1 MALNTLH
8 GMPRHTPAPITLGV
22 MAIDSDLLSR
32 LANPGVV
39 GRTESDIQSDI
50 KMLLLSATDLSPV
63 ETALAGLVNL
73 EEQLGDGSRR
83 RIDISLGATVIETKR
98 KLTTRDEASEYID
111 QLQGYVET
119 RMQQTNT
126 RYNGILSDGKTWW
139 LFEKEPD
146 SGAFPLLSS
155 FELTSSAK
163 GTDLVAWLQAVLA
176 MPAEVPPR
184 PDTIED
190 ALGADSPGYLQDKA
204 FLKSMYRK
212 VSNDPTT
219 NLKRQLW
226 ARLLRSALGTGF
238 EDKENLF
245 LDHTLLS
252 IEAAAIGHAVM
263 GINLADLAQNPAS
276 MLTGEYF
283 RDSGIYNVVEAD
295 FFDWVLTIP
304 EGKQFLRQV
313 IRRINMFDW
322 TQTEHD
328 VLKILYES
336 IINAETRKGAGE
348 YYTPDWLAEGIVE
361 KTLTNPL
368 EQRALDPSCGSGT
381 FIYHL
386 VRRMIHA
393 GEAAGWDNRSILNHV
408 QEHVYGLDIH
418 PVSVSLARITYLLAL
433 GSRLEKER
441 DDIWVPVHL
450 GDSIQWYQPADHD
463 ETQIKIRTDGVDLTS
478 ASTGAATLFDIGRVL
493 AFPLSGIEDP
503 LTFDRLVSD
512 MTDRAKAYTD
522 PHAGKPSIDPVLS
535 SFGITNSADR
545 ETLTTTFD
553 LLCTLNAEGRDSI
566 WGYFVRNQVRPLWLS
581 MKSRRVDLLVGNP
594 PWVSYRFMTEDMQS
608 QFKAFS
614 QARNLWQGANVATQ
628 QDLVGLF
635 LARAVEK
642 YLNDGGRFAFVTP
655 YAVLS
660 RVQYDGLRKG
670 DWGNGLYGEFTEAW
684 DLSKVRPK
692 NDLFPVPSAV
702 VFGTKHI
709 RPNAEKSKPPHG
721 FPATKYVVE
730 GKRNKAGWRATK
742 DALTFTP
749 KTLVSL
755 SSSSAESS
763 ASPYRQVVV
772 NGATIFPRM
781 LLFVTER
788 ETTGKLGLSRGKKN
802 VQSARSSLEKE
813 PWKSTPSL
821 TAVVEEKYLYPVHLG
836 STVADFRLLEPWTAV
851 LPIENGRL
859 IEDHRIEDHGA
870 PGLAEWWAQANAVW
884 EEKKTAQSKLSLWE
898 NLNYQS
904 KLAKQLTGSSLR
916 VVYTKSGTRLAAAI
930 IDQPGLI
937 IDHQLY
943 WMPARSHSE
952 ARFLTAIL
960 NAPVTT
966 ELVQEYQSI
975 GLFGGRHFDTY
986 PWRLAIPTYEAGNTL
1001 HTKLVELSLQCEDV
1015 AANVKYTGQGFQ
1027 QMRAAIRREL
1037 DIQGLTERLNLAV
1050 AELLEANK

>member
-1 MALNTLH
+1 
-8 GMPRHTPAPITLGV
+8 

-32 LANPGVV
+32 LVSPGAV

-50 KMLLLSATDLSPV
+50 KMLLLSTTDFSPV
-63 ETALAGLVNL
+63 EEALARFVSL

-83 RIDISLGATVIETKR
+83 RIDIALGATVIETKR
-98 KLTTRDEASEYID
+98 KLTTREEASEYIK

-119 RMQQTNT
+119 RMQQTNS
-126 RYNGILSDGKTWW
+126 RYNGILSDGRTWW

-146 SGAFPLLSS
+146 SNDFPLLSS
-155 FELTSSAK
+155 FELTSPAK
-163 GTDLVAWLQAVLA
+163 GADLVAWLQAVLA
-176 MPAEVPPR
+176 MPAEVPPI

-190 ALGADSPGYLQDKA
+190 ALGAESPGYAQDKA
-204 FLKSMYRK
+204 FLQSMYRK
-212 VSNDPTT
+212 VSSDPTT
-219 NLKRQLW
+219 DLKRQLW

-238 EDKENLF
+238 EDQENLF

-263 GINLADLAQNPAS
+263 GINLADLAQNPAA

-283 RDSGIYNVVEAD
+283 RSSGIYNVVEAD
-295 FFDWVLTIP
+295 FFDWVLMVP
-304 EGKQFLRQV
+304 EGEKFLRQV

-322 TQTEHD
+322 AQTEHD
-328 VLKILYES
+328 VLKVLYES
-336 IINAETRKGAGE
+336 IINSETRKGAGE

-361 KTLTNPL
+361 KALTEPL
-368 EQRALDPSCGSGT
+368 DQRALDPSCGSGT

-386 VRRMIHA
+386 VRRIIRA
-393 GEAAGWDNRSILNHV
+393 GEAAGWDNRTILNHV
-408 QEHVYGLDIH
+408 QEHVFGLDIH

-433 GSRLEKER
+433 GSRLEEER

-512 MTDRAKAYTD
+512 MTDRAKTYVDAS
-522 PHAGKPSIDPVLS
+522 AAKPSIDPVLS
-535 SFGITNSADR
+535 SYGITNPADR
-545 ETLTTTFD
+545 ETLTATFD
-553 LLCTLNAEGRDSI
+553 VLCTLNAEGRDSI

-581 MKSRRVDLLVGNP
+581 MRNRRVDVLVGNP
-594 PWVSYRFMTEDMQS
+594 PWVSYRFMTEDMQE

-614 QARNLWQGANVATQ
+614 QARNLWHGANVATQ

-642 YLNDGGRFAFVTP
+642 YLTDGGQFAFVTP

-660 RVQYDGLRKG
+660 RAQYDGLREG
-670 DWGNGLYGEFTEAW
+670 AWGNGLFGEFTEAW
-684 DLSKVRPK
+684 DLSEVRPK

-702 VFGTKHI
+702 VFGVKHV
-709 RPNAEKSKPPHG
+709 KSVTAQVDPKHG
-721 FPATKYVVE
+721 FPTEKVVVE
-730 GKRNKAGWRATK
+730 GRRDKKGWEATRKALA
-742 DALTFTP
+742 FTP
-749 KTLVSL
+749 KPLISL
-755 SSSSAESS
+755 SADQAGGEV
-763 ASPYRQVVV
+763 SPYRKTVV

-781 LLFVTER
+781 LFFVEQR
-788 ETTGKLGLSRGKKN
+788 ETAGKLGQSRGKKH
-802 VQSARSSLEKE
+802 VQSFRTSLEKE

-821 TAVVEEKYLYPVHLG
+821 AGVVEDKYLYPVHLG
-836 STVADFRLLEPWTAV
+836 ATIAPFKLLEPWTAV
-851 LPIENGRL
+851 LPIDNGRL
-859 IEDHRIEDHGA
+859 IEEHKISDHGA
-870 PGLAEWWAQANAVW
+870 PGLADWWAQADEIW
-884 EEKKTAQSKLSLWE
+884 EKNKTAQSKLSLWG

-904 KLAKQLTGSSLR
+904 KLSKQLSGSNLR
-916 VVYTKSGTRLAAAI
+916 VVYTKSGTKLAAAI
-930 IDQPGLI
+930 VSEPGVI

-943 WMPARSHSE
+943 WLPVKSISE
-952 ARFLTAIL
+952 ARYLTAIL
-960 NAPVTT
+960 NASVTT

-986 PWRLAIPTYEAGNTL
+986 PWRLTIPAYEAGNPLHERLVTL
-1001 HTKLVELSLQCEDV
+1001 SAACED
-1015 AANVKYTGQGFQ
+1015 AAKGIEATGQGFQ
-1027 QMRAAIRREL
+1027 KVRATIRRRLEE
-1037 DIQGLTERLNLAV
+1037 QGLAEQLDDAVSDLLASTE
-1050 AELLEANK
+1050 EE

>member
-1 MALNTLH
+1 
-8 GMPRHTPAPITLGV
+8 
-22 MAIDSDLLSR
+22 MAIDSDLLYR
-32 LANPGVV
+32 LANPGTL

-50 KMLLLSATDLSPV
+50 KMLLLSATDLSPA
-63 ETALAGLVNL
+63 ETALASLVNL

-83 RIDISLGATVIETKR
+83 RIDIALGSTVIETKR
-98 KLTTRDEASEYID
+98 ILSTREEASDYIN

-119 RMQQTNT
+119 RMNQTKS
-126 RYNGILSDGKTWW
+126 RYNGILSDGRTWW

-146 SGAFPLLSS
+146 SGKFPLLSS
-155 FELTSSAK
+155 FELTSSSK

-184 PDTIED
+184 PDSIED
-190 ALGADSPGYLQDKA
+190 ALGAESPGYAQDKA
-204 FLKSMYRK
+204 FLQSMYRK
-212 VSNDPTT
+212 VANDPTT

-263 GINLADLAQNPAS
+263 GINLADLSQDPAS

-283 RDSGIYNVVEAD
+283 RNSGIYNVVEAD
-295 FFDWVLTIP
+295 FFDWVLAVP

-361 KTLTNPL
+361 KALTKPL

-386 VRRMIHA
+386 LRRMIRA

-408 QEHVYGLDIH
+408 QEHVFGLDIH

-433 GSRLEKER
+433 GSRLEDER
-441 DDIWVPVHL
+441 DDIWVPIHL
-450 GDSIQWYQPADHD
+450 GDSVQWYQPADHD

-512 MTDRAKAYTD
+512 MTDRAKTCADVNAT
-522 PHAGKPSIDPVLS
+522 KPSIDPVLS
-535 SFGITNSADR
+535 SFGITDPADR
-545 ETLTTTFD
+545 ETLATTFD
-553 LLCTLNAEGRDSI
+553 VLCALNAEGRDSI

-581 MKSRRVDLLVGNP
+581 MKNRRVDVLVGNP
-594 PWVSYRFMTEDMQS
+594 PWVSYRYMTEDMQE

-614 QARNLWQGANVATQ
+614 QARNLWHGANVATQ

-635 LARAVEK
+635 LVRSVEK
-642 YLNDGGRFAFVTP
+642 YLKDGGCFAFVTP

-660 RVQYDGLRKG
+660 RMQYDGLRKG
-670 DWGNGLYGEFTEAW
+670 DWRNGLYGEFTETW
-684 DLSKVRPK
+684 DLSNVRPK

-702 VFGTKHI
+702 VFGKK
-709 RPNAEKSKPPHG
+709 NLKPATENEEPSHG
-721 FPATKYVVE
+721 FPSTKCVVE
-730 GKRNKAGWRATK
+730 GKRDLKGWTATQKA
-742 DALTFTP
+742 LSFTSKP
-749 KTLVSL
+749 LVSL
-755 SSSSAESS
+755 SANGAEGA
-763 ASPYRQVVV
+763 ASPYRKVVV

-781 LLFVTER
+781 LLFVEER
-788 ETTGKLGLSRGKKN
+788 ETTGKLGLTRGKKQ
-802 VQSARSSLEKE
+802 VQSFRTSLEKE

-821 TAVVEEKYLYPVHLG
+821 SAVLEEKYLHPVHLG
-836 STVADFRLLEPWTAV
+836 ATIAPFKLLEPWTAV
-851 LPIENGRL
+851 LPIENGKLLQDQQIR
-859 IEDHRIEDHGA
+859 DDAA
-870 PGLAEWWAQANAVW
+870 PGLAEWWKRASAEW
-884 EEKKTAQSKLSLWE
+884 EAKKTRQSKLSLLE
-898 NLNYQS
+898 NIDYQS
-904 KLAKQLTGSSLR
+904 KLSKQLRGSKLR
-916 VVYTKSGTRLAAAI
+916 VLYTASGTALAAMYTQQEI
-930 IDQPGLI
+930 IVE
-937 IDHQLY
+937 HALY
-943 WMPARSHSE
+943 WLPVKSISE
-952 ARFLTAIL
+952 ARYLTGIL
-960 NAPVTT
+960 NAPLTT
-966 ELVQEYQSI
+966 ELVREYQSV

-986 PWRLAIPTYEAGNTL
+986 PWRLAIPTYEAGNTI
-1001 HTKLVELSLQCEDV
+1001 HEEIVSLCKECESV
-1015 AANVKYTGQGFQ
+1015 ATTINLRGPSFQ
-1027 QMRAAIRREL
+1027 KVRSGIRRKL
-1037 DIQGLTERLNLAV
+1037 DEEGLSERLNLAV
-1050 AELLEANK
+1050 TALLRLPEEN

>member
-1 MALNTLH
+1 MA
-8 GMPRHTPAPITLGV
+8 RHTPAPITLGV

-32 LANPGVV
+32 LASPGVV

-98 KLTTRDEASEYID
+98 KLTTRDEASEHID

-119 RMQQTNT
+119 RMQQTNS

-190 ALGADSPGYLQDKA
+190 ALGANSPGYIQDKA
-204 FLKSMYRK
+204 FLQSMYRK
-212 VSNDPTT
+212 ISNDPTT
-219 NLKRQLW
+219 SLKRQLW

-238 EDKENLF
+238 EDRENLF

-263 GINLADLAQNPAS
+263 GINLADLAQNPAA
-276 MLTGEYF
+276 MLTGEFF
-283 RDSGIYNVVEAD
+283 RASGIYNVIEAD
-295 FFDWVLTIP
+295 FFDWVLTVP
-304 EGKQFLRQV
+304 DGEKFLRQV
-313 IRRINMFDW
+313 IRRIDTFDW

-361 KTLTNPL
+361 KALTSPL

-386 VRRMIHA
+386 VRRIIRA
-393 GEAAGWDNRSILNHV
+393 GEAAGWDNRTILNHV

-433 GSRLEKER
+433 GNRLEEER
-441 DDIWVPVHL
+441 DDIWVPIHL

-512 MTDRAKAYTD
+512 MTDRAKTYTD
-522 PHAGKPSIDPVLS
+522 TTTAKPSIDSLLS

-545 ETLTTTFD
+545 ETLSSTFD
-553 LLCTLNAEGRDSI
+553 ILCTLHAEGRDSI

-581 MKSRRVDLLVGNP
+581 MKNRRVDILVGNP
-594 PWVSYRFMTEDMQS
+594 PWVSYRFMTEDMQE

-614 QARNLWQGANVATQ
+614 QARNLWHGANVATH

-642 YLNDGGRFAFVTP
+642 YLVDGGHFAFVTP

-660 RVQYDGLRKG
+660 RMQYDGLRKG
-670 DWGNGLYGEFTEAW
+670 NWGNGLYGEFTEAW
-684 DLSKVRPK
+684 DLSNVRPK
-692 NDLFPVPSAV
+692 NDGVAKEGYLTQLQA
-702 VFGTKHI
+702 I
-709 RPNAEKSKPPHG
+709 REAEKC
-721 FPATKYVVE
+721 A
-730 GKRNKAGWRATK
+730 
-742 DALTFTP
+742 
-749 KTLVSL
+749 
-755 SSSSAESS
+755 
-763 ASPYRQVVV
+763 
-772 NGATIFPRM
+772 
-781 LLFVTER
+781 
-788 ETTGKLGLSRGKKN
+788 
-802 VQSARSSLEKE
+802 AR
-813 PWKSTPSL
+813 
-821 TAVVEEKYLYPVHLG
+821 
-836 STVADFRLLEPWTAV
+836 
-851 LPIENGRL
+851 
-859 IEDHRIEDHGA
+859 
-870 PGLAEWWAQANAVW
+870 
-884 EEKKTAQSKLSLWE
+884 
-898 NLNYQS
+898 
-904 KLAKQLTGSSLR
+904 
-916 VVYTKSGTRLAAAI
+916 
-930 IDQPGLI
+930 
-937 IDHQLY
+937 
-943 WMPARSHSE
+943 
-952 ARFLTAIL
+952 RFLLGKAT
-960 NAPVTT
+960 
-966 ELVQEYQSI
+966 S
-975 GLFGGRHFDTY
+975 
-986 PWRLAIPTYEAGNTL
+986 AG
-1001 HTKLVELSLQCEDV
+1001 
-1015 AANVKYTGQGFQ
+1015 
-1027 QMRAAIRREL
+1027 
-1037 DIQGLTERLNLAV
+1037 
-1050 AELLEANK
+1050 